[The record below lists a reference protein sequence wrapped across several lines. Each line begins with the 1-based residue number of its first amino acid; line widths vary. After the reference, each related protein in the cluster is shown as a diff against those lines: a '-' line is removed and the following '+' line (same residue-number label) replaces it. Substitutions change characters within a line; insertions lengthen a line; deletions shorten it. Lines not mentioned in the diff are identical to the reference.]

1 MYEVLLN
8 LFSSNFKTIKSSFL
22 FIIKNK
28 LLILATLSLLTM
40 GLIKFDDIWQTF
52 YEPQDLI
59 QARKYMDRLILLH
72 IDDDRSCTEKAQRAN
87 R

>member
-1 MYEVLLN
+1 MKLYLRFSVDGFKMYEVLLN

-59 QARKYMDRLILLH
+59 QARKYMDRF
-72 IDDDRSCTEKAQRAN
+72 
-87 R
+87 